1 MAILLPTQKR
11 RGLRNVGVGAVFMYH
26 PQKKTRCFVKSDE
39 LVTLI
44 KKHYG
49 HKVKYVKY
57 KSPDGSKVAHK
68 TQGVKKDTF
77 SFDHYQVRHIEKIE
91 RYWNLC
97 LIAWALTYWIKQNA
111 YLNKILETK
120 PITVNEFKQAVNSLL
135 ELSSLSPL
143 SKNKKLAD
151 DYFKVKSKRLKK
163 IFAA

>member
-1 MAILLPTQKR
+1 MAILRPTQKR

-44 KKHYG
+44 KRHYG

-57 KSPDGSKVAHK
+57 KSPDGSEVSHK

-91 RYWNLC
+91 RYWNL
-97 LIAWALTYWIKQNA
+97 
-111 YLNKILETK
+111 
-120 PITVNEFKQAVNSLL
+120 VR
-135 ELSSLSPL
+135 LSSRRSLSHCMGSYL
-143 SKNKKLAD
+143 LDKA
-151 DYFKVKSKRLKK
+151 KRLSQ
-163 IFAA
+163 